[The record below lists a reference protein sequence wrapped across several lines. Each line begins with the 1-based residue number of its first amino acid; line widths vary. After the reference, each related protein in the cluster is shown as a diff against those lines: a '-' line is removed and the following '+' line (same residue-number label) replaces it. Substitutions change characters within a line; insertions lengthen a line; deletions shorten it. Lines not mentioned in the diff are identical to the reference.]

1 MFRLRAGYFPGKES
15 SQSSPGLRAR
25 TQGRSP
31 VALVVTVGAGGLLK
45 VSLTVIAAALLN
57 DLFRYFRKIRCVCV
71 PEHTLWGVTAG
82 G

>member
-25 TQGRSP
+25 TQRRSP
-31 VALVVTVGAGGLLK
+31 VALVVPAGAGNLLK
-45 VSLTVIAAALLN
+45 VSLIVIAAALLN
-57 DLFRYFRKIRCVCV
+57 DLKQVLLPVYSAPRPSSIL
-71 PEHTLWGVTAG
+71 PG